1 MSDEVAHELFTASSS
16 IKADLE
22 AETTT
27 ADDCDA
33 TGIDVF
39 SLLSNG
45 AFDMSNDD
53 DKNKLKKPFRNSKKS
68 SEIWDHYKLLS
79 ENQNVECIYCW
90 KILKRSD
97 SSTKSMWG
105 HMNAYHQEIL
115 SNKMCR
121 KRKRVAVGNISMNEN
136 GVEKS
141 VASQEASSV
150 NLCASTLIH
159 SKSKVTVSYHQKFFD
174 DIFEKRILFQTPTQP
189 YVKRVRAGGSMN
201 QSNGSSQR
209 KSFSPATTS
218 DNTFSLA
225 LQQMNS
231 MAGVSLWFL

>member
-174 DIFEKRILFQTPTQP
+174 DIFGKKEYSFRRRRSPT
-189 YVKRVRAGGSMN
+189 
-201 QSNGSSQR
+201 SSE
-209 KSFSPATTS
+209 FA
-218 DNTFSLA
+218 LA
-225 LQQMNS
+225 AL
-231 MAGVSLWFL
+231 

>member
-16 IKADLE
+16 IK

-53 DKNKLKKPFRNSKKS
+53 DKNKIKKPFRNSKKS

-141 VASQEASSV
+141 IASQEASSV
-150 NLCASTLIH
+150 NLCLH
-159 SKSKVTVSYHQKFFD
+159 
-174 DIFEKRILFQTPTQP
+174 
-189 YVKRVRAGGSMN
+189 
-201 QSNGSSQR
+201 
-209 KSFSPATTS
+209 
-218 DNTFSLA
+218 
-225 LQQMNS
+225 
-231 MAGVSLWFL
+231 